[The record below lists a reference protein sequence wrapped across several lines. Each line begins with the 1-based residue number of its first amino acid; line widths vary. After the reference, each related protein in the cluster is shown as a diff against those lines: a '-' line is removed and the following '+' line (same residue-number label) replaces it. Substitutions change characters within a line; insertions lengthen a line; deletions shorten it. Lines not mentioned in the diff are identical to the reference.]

1 MKTDFDNKIV
11 TFKTV
16 FESEVLNQTSKSS
29 VEYEQY
35 IDEIY
40 KWRWVFNNKSRL
52 IQGSSV
58 TNEIFLFSNKMPTV
72 KTSPNM
78 NDGTV
83 MDEK

>member
-16 FESEVLNQTSKSS
+16 FESEVLNQKSKSS

-40 KWRWVFNNKSRL
+40 K
-52 IQGSSV
+52 
-58 TNEIFLFSNKMPTV
+58 
-72 KTSPNM
+72 
-78 NDGTV
+78 
-83 MDEK
+83 